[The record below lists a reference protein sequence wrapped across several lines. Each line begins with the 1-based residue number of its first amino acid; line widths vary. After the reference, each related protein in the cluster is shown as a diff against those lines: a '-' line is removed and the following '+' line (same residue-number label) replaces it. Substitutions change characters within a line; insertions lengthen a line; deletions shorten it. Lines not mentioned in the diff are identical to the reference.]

1 MVRLGSLAEEVMD
14 HIAISFDDDTGT
26 DDSSAFVMEG
36 IEYLEGS
43 N

>member
-1 MVRLGSLAEEVMD
+1 VEDGQPCVEEMMD
-14 HIAISFDDDTGT
+14 HMVISLDNDTGT

-36 IEYLEGS
+36 IEYLKGS